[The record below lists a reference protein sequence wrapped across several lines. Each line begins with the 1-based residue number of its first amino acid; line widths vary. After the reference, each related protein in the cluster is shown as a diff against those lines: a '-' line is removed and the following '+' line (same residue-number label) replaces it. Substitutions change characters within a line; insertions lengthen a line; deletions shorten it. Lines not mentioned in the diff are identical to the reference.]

1 MYKRR
6 WGDRRDGR
14 WVREMKGLNTIL
26 GHLLP
31 NRTDCEVFLNEKL
44 DATELVNYLEQK
56 RLDNPDIRLTLFHC
70 FVTAFARMVN
80 ERPLMNR
87 FVQGRRTYER
97 YETSLAFVAKRQFS
111 EKAEESLIFLIP
123 KSTDTVTDIA
133 KKIVGDVKDIREKG
147 NETGGIDNI
156 VDALAKLPRPILMFI
171 IKIIRIMDYWGIN
184 PRFLTDGDPNYAS
197 VFITNLGSIKCPAVY
212 HHLNNYGTNSIMV
225 AIGTLHDEELVM
237 PDGHKEIR
245 KVVEIGATLDER
257 IADGFYFARSLKLVK
272 HILSHP
278 ELLDV
283 PLNVNSGF
291 AYE

>member
-1 MYKRR
+1 M
-6 WGDRRDGR
+6 
-14 WVREMKGLNTIL
+14 
-26 GHLLP
+26 
-31 NRTDCEVFLNEKL
+31 
-44 DATELVNYLEQK
+44 
-56 RLDNPDIRLTLFHC
+56 
-70 FVTAFARMVN
+70 
-80 ERPLMNR
+80 
-87 FVQGRRTYER
+87 
-97 YETSLAFVAKRQFS
+97 
-111 EKAEESLIFLIP
+111 FLIP

-184 PRFLTDGDPNYAS
+184 PRFLTDGYPNYAS